1 MRVAVVAS
9 AQIFGGFQNLPP
21 PQSLDFSAFFG
32 LSHLFPPRLSISVI
46 FDTDLV
52 TLHLR
57 YCFHF
62 SFNWSDEII
71 RYLCIYMSFLGM
83 AASWK
88 YGTHIGVTVF
98 VEKMFPEKSRKYFRL
113 LSDIVTIIF
122 LALLSYFGFVLVG
135 RIVASS
141 QTSPALHL
149 PMYLIYGT
157 VPASAL
163 LSIIQMLLQIFRHKS
178 YLQPRE

>member
-1 MRVAVVAS
+1 M
-9 AQIFGGFQNLPP
+9 
-21 PQSLDFSAFFG
+21 
-32 LSHLFPPRLSISVI
+32 
-46 FDTDLV
+46 
-52 TLHLR
+52 
-57 YCFHF
+57 
-62 SFNWSDEII
+62 
-71 RYLCIYMSFLGM
+71 
-83 AASWK
+83 
-88 YGTHIGVTVF
+88 
-98 VEKMFPEKSRKYFRL
+98 
-113 LSDIVTIIF
+113 TIIF

>member
-1 MRVAVVAS
+1 M
-9 AQIFGGFQNLPP
+9 
-21 PQSLDFSAFFG
+21 
-32 LSHLFPPRLSISVI
+32 SVI
-46 FDTDLV
+46 MV
-52 TLHLR
+52 MNVILR

-163 LSIIQMLLQIFRHKS
+163 LSIIQMLLQIFRHKR

>member
-1 MRVAVVAS
+1 MKR
-9 AQIFGGFQNLPP
+9 I
-21 PQSLDFSAFFG
+21 LDFFDNVLVTKFISSVFILAM
-32 LSHLFPPRLSISVI
+32 SVI
-46 FDTDLV
+46 MV
-52 TLHLR
+52 MNVILR

>member
-1 MRVAVVAS
+1 MKR
-9 AQIFGGFQNLPP
+9 I
-21 PQSLDFSAFFG
+21 LDFFDNVPVTKFISSVLILAM
-32 LSHLFPPRLSISVI
+32 SVI
-46 FDTDLV
+46 MV
-52 TLHLR
+52 MNVILR

-98 VEKMFPEKSRKYFRL
+98 VEKMLPEKSRKYFRL
-113 LSDIVTIIF
+113 ISDIVTIIF

>member
-1 MRVAVVAS
+1 M
-9 AQIFGGFQNLPP
+9 
-21 PQSLDFSAFFG
+21 FFE
-32 LSHLFPPRLSISVI
+32 SISPLESKTTVSSVFILAMSVI
-46 FDTDLV
+46 MV
-52 TLHLR
+52 MNVILR

>member
-1 MRVAVVAS
+1 MSSRENS
-9 AQIFGGFQNLPP
+9 TRT
-21 PQSLDFSAFFG
+21 FFE
-32 LSHLFPPRLSISVI
+32 SISPLESKTTVSSVFILAMSVI
-46 FDTDLV
+46 MV
-52 TLHLR
+52 MNVILR

-71 RYLCIYMSFLGM
+71 RYLCIYMSFLGV

>member
-1 MRVAVVAS
+1 MKR
-9 AQIFGGFQNLPP
+9 I
-21 PQSLDFSAFFG
+21 LDFFDNVPVTKFISSVFILAM
-32 LSHLFPPRLSISVI
+32 SVI
-46 FDTDLV
+46 MV
-52 TLHLR
+52 MNVILR

-141 QTSPALHL
+141 QTSPHCTF
-149 PMYLIYGT
+149 PCT
-157 VPASAL
+157 
-163 LSIIQMLLQIFRHKS
+163 
-178 YLQPRE
+178 

>member
-1 MRVAVVAS
+1 MKR
-9 AQIFGGFQNLPP
+9 I
-21 PQSLDFSAFFG
+21 LDFFDNVPVTKFISSVFILAM
-32 LSHLFPPRLSISVI
+32 SVI
-46 FDTDLV
+46 MV
-52 TLHLR
+52 MNVILR

-71 RYLCIYMSFLGM
+71 RYLCIYMSFLGV

-98 VEKMFPEKSRKYFRL
+98 VEKMFPEKSRKYFR
-113 LSDIVTIIF
+113 
-122 LALLSYFGFVLVG
+122 ALLSYFGFVLVG

>member
-1 MRVAVVAS
+1 MKR
-9 AQIFGGFQNLPP
+9 I
-21 PQSLDFSAFFG
+21 LDFFDNVPVTKFISSVFILAM
-32 LSHLFPPRLSISVI
+32 SVI
-46 FDTDLV
+46 MV
-52 TLHLR
+52 MNVILR

-71 RYLCIYMSFLGM
+71 RYLCIYMSFLGVD
-83 AASWK
+83 ASWK

-141 QTSPALHL
+141 QTSPALPL

>member
-1 MRVAVVAS
+1 MKR
-9 AQIFGGFQNLPP
+9 I
-21 PQSLDFSAFFG
+21 LDFFDNVPVTKFISSVFILAM
-32 LSHLFPPRLSISVI
+32 SVI
-46 FDTDLV
+46 MV
-52 TLHLR
+52 MNVILR

-98 VEKMFPEKSRKYFRL
+98 VEKCSPEKSRKYFRL

-122 LALLSYFGFVLVG
+122 LALLSYFGFLFSWVVSL
-135 RIVASS
+135 
-141 QTSPALHL
+141 QALRLL
-149 PMYLIYGT
+149 PHCT
-157 VPASAL
+157 FPCT
-163 LSIIQMLLQIFRHKS
+163 
-178 YLQPRE
+178 

>member
-1 MRVAVVAS
+1 MKR
-9 AQIFGGFQNLPP
+9 I
-21 PQSLDFSAFFG
+21 LDFFDNVPVTKFISSVFIQAM
-32 LSHLFPPRLSISVI
+32 SVI
-46 FDTDLV
+46 MV
-52 TLHLR
+52 MNVILR

>member
-1 MRVAVVAS
+1 MKR
-9 AQIFGGFQNLPP
+9 L
-21 PQSLDFSAFFG
+21 QSLQAHSKPVANI
-32 LSHLFPPRLSISVI
+32 SQNSISSVFILAMSVI
-46 FDTDLV
+46 MV
-52 TLHLR
+52 MNVILR

>member
-1 MRVAVVAS
+1 MKR
-9 AQIFGGFQNLPP
+9 I
-21 PQSLDFSAFFG
+21 LDFFDNVPVTKFISSVFILAM
-32 LSHLFPPRLSISVI
+32 SVI
-46 FDTDLV
+46 MV
-52 TLHLR
+52 MNVILR
-57 YCFHF
+57 YCFRF